1 RLGGLG
7 KDYPKLS
14 LVIAI
19 ALFSLVGIPPL
30 SGFWP
35 KIQFFGESLK
45 TGEYFL
51 LGALIIASFVTLFV
65 IARMWTEV
73 FWKESP
79 KPLTDEIDHFANLD
93 FWKKFQLVAPITALS
108 FVSLYIGLNAEAVYE
123 VAQKT
128 AYELMNPSLYVNA
141 VLNNKIT
148 K

>member
-1 RLGGLG
+1 GIRDFHVTG
-7 KDYPKLS
+7 
-14 LVIAI
+14 VQTC
-19 ALFSLVGIPPL
+19 ALPISLVGIPPL

-65 IARMWTEV
+65 VARMWTEV